1 MSFFMLKIMRGK
13 IMTMALN
20 LEQQYM
26 LMKYCNEYLIDS
38 GIALENEE
46 LKKNLI
52 NGNYKKVKE
61 IFINE
66 F

>member
-1 MSFFMLKIMRGK
+1 MDY
-13 IMTMALN
+13 MALN

-61 IFINE
+61 IIINE

>member
-1 MSFFMLKIMRGK
+1 MNYSPQVKNY
-13 IMTMALN
+13 MALS
-20 LEQQYM
+20 LEQQFM
-26 LMKYCNEYLIDS
+26 LMRYCNEYLIDS
-38 GIALENEE
+38 GIALEHEE

>member
-1 MSFFMLKIMRGK
+1 MNY
-13 IMTMALN
+13 MALN
-20 LEQQYM
+20 SEQQFM
-26 LMKYCNEYLIDS
+26 LMRYCNEYVIDS
-38 GIALENEE
+38 RIALENEE

>member
-1 MSFFMLKIMRGK
+1 MNYSPQVKNY
-13 IMTMALN
+13 MALN
-20 LEQQYM
+20 LEQQFM
-26 LMKYCNEYLIDS
+26 LMRYCNEYLIDS
-38 GIALENEE
+38 EIALEHEE
-46 LKKNLI
+46 LNKNLI